1 MKAKQEKLAALFR
14 QATVIPVL
22 TIERLEDAVPLAR
35 ALVAGGVRVLE
46 VTLRTP
52 VAIEAAKA
60 IMAEVPEAI
69 VGIGTIL
76 NADDLARAEDIGAQ
90 FGISPGTTPELL
102 KAAAASGLPFAPGI
116 ATASELMQ
124 ALAHGF
130 GLVKFFPAEQSGGI
144 KALRAL
150 AGPFPGYAVLPDR
163 RHRRGQRGGVAGRAQ
178 RGRGRRFLAV
188 SGGRYQVRQLGRHNR
203 HVPAGHEI
211 AETGPKIGYITT
223 RARTGRTT
231 MTASIVGW
239 AHTPFGKF
247 DAETVESLV
256 VKVAADALADAG
268 ISAGDVDEIVL
279 GHFNA
284 GFSPQDFT
292 ASLVLQADPA
302 LRFKPATRVE
312 NACATG
318 SAAVHQGIRAIAAGD
333 AKIVLVVGVE
343 QMTRTPPAEIGRNLL
358 RASYLPEDGDTPGGF
373 AGVFGKIAQA
383 YFQKYGDQS
392 DALAMIAA
400 KNHKNGVS
408 NPYAQ
413 MRKDFGYEF
422 CRSESEKNPFV
433 AGPLKRTDCS
443 LVSDGAAALV
453 LTDAETAKTM
463 GKAVNIRATAHA
475 QDFLPMSKRDIL
487 QFEGCTVAWQR
498 ALASAGVQLSDLS
511 FVETHDCFTVA
522 ELIEYEAMGLTPR
535 GQGARAIK
543 EGWTQKDGKLPVNP
557 SGGLKAKGHPIG
569 ATGVSM
575 HVLSAMQLLDQAPEG
590 MQIKNAKLAGIFN
603 MGGAAVANYVSV
615 LEPAK

>member
-1 MKAKQEKLAALFR
+1 
-14 QATVIPVL
+14 
-22 TIERLEDAVPLAR
+22 
-35 ALVAGGVRVLE
+35 
-46 VTLRTP
+46 
-52 VAIEAAKA
+52 
-60 IMAEVPEAI
+60 
-69 VGIGTIL
+69 
-76 NADDLARAEDIGAQ
+76 
-90 FGISPGTTPELL
+90 
-102 KAAAASGLPFAPGI
+102 
-116 ATASELMQ
+116 
-124 ALAHGF
+124 
-130 GLVKFFPAEQSGGI
+130 
-144 KALRAL
+144 
-150 AGPFPGYAVLPDR
+150 
-163 RHRRGQRGGVAGRAQ
+163 
-178 RGRGRRFLAV
+178 
-188 SGGRYQVRQLGRHNR
+188 
-203 HVPAGHEI
+203 
-211 AETGPKIGYITT
+211 
-223 RARTGRTT
+223 

-247 DAETVESLV
+247 ENETVESLI
-256 VKVAADALADAG
+256 VKVANEAIADAG
-268 ISAGDVDEIVL
+268 LAAADIDEIVL

-292 ASLVLQADPA
+292 AALVLQADPA

-318 SAAVHQGIRAIAAGD
+318 SAAVHQGIRAIEAGH

-343 QMTRTPPAEIGRNLL
+343 QMTKTPGPEIGKNLL
-358 RASYLPEDGDTPGGF
+358 RASYLPEDGETPAGF
-373 AGVFGKIAQA
+373 AGVFGGIAQK

-400 KNHKNGVS
+400 KNHHNGVS

-413 MRKDFGYEF
+413 MRKDVGFEF
-422 CRSESEKNPFV
+422 CRSEGEKNPFV

-443 LVSDGAAALV
+443 LVSDGAAALI
-453 LTDAETAKTM
+453 LTDSETAKAM
-463 GKAVNIRATAHA
+463 GKAVTVRATAHA

-498 ALASAGVQLSDLS
+498 ALAAAGVTLDDLS

-522 ELIEYEAMGLTPR
+522 ELIEYEAMGLTPK

-543 EGWTQKDGKLPVNP
+543 EGWTRKDGKLPVNP

-575 HVLSAMQLLDQAPEG
+575 HVLTAMQLLGQAPEG
-590 MQIKNAKLAGIFN
+590 MQIKDAKLGGIFN